1 MATDDGNKSSVLLLV
16 LALAVEGRERK
27 KKRQRGPNYLTRVI
41 CTLTHELEPLARNGK
56 AFIKTTGFD
65 VQTFNYILER
75 FEPSDGDVEN
85 AYYNVWPCSRYCSTV
100 MAFSPDRC
108 LIFCSLNAPGNSHD
122 AAVARHL
129 YDKLLYRTPDGFF
142 AIADTAFKAGS
153 KLH

>member
-1 MATDDGNKSSVLLLV
+1 MIKLRHPLIQNGFCFVDGLN
-16 LALAVEGRERK
+16 
-27 KKRQRGPNYLTRVI
+27 I
-41 CTLTHELEPLARNGK
+41 PLA
-56 AFIKTTGFD
+56 TS
-65 VQTFNYILER
+65 
-75 FEPSDGDVEN
+75 SDGDVEN